1 MKEII
6 DGQDDEEGGKIE
18 SISKKKAEDL
28 IEIIRSGMQRSK
40 KVHSYTTS
48 LIREESSDR
57 NLISSIADELAKLG
71 KLKDQG
77 VISEEEFVQMKNNL
91 IKKM

>member
-1 MKEII
+1 
-6 DGQDDEEGGKIE
+6 
-18 SISKKKAEDL
+18 
-28 IEIIRSGMQRSK
+28 MQRSN
-40 KVHSYTTS
+40 KVHTPATP

-71 KLKDQG
+71 KLRYQG

>member
-28 IEIIRSGMQRSK
+28 
-40 KVHSYTTS
+40 H
-48 LIREESSDR
+48 L
-57 NLISSIADELAKLG
+57 ELL
-71 KLKDQG
+71 
-77 VISEEEFVQMKNNL
+77 
-91 IKKM
+91 